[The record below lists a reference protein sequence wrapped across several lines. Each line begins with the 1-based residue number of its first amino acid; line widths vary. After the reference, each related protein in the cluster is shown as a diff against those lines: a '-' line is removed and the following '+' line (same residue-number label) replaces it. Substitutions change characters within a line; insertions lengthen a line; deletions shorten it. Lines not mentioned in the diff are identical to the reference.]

1 MKTTSIF
8 TAFSAILLSASA
20 QVIDLGFASTFGALS
35 GAGVTN
41 TGGTVITGD
50 LGTTST
56 SITGFPPGVV
66 TGTIH
71 RNDNVTT
78 LAFADYAKAFTHGQS
93 LVATVNKAGRTTLGG
108 ENLVAGVY
116 KYDTG
121 LGLEGTLTLN
131 GNGSGTG
138 VWVFQCATTLIT
150 SSYSNMNLVGG
161 AKASNVF
168 WIVGSSATLGTYSS
182 FVGQVLAQASVVAN
196 TGAAVKGALYAGAG
210 IALDSNPVVVQTSI
224 VSKVATVFRA

>member
-1 MKTTSIF
+1 MKTTSIL
-8 TAFSAILLSASA
+8 TALSTILLSASA
-20 QVIDLGFASTFGALS
+20 QVINLGLASTFGALS

-66 TGTIH
+66 TGTIR
-71 RNDNVTT
+71 RNDNITT

-93 LVATVNKAGRTTLGG
+93 LIATVDKAGTTTLGG

-116 KYDTG
+116 KYDIGVG
-121 LGLEGTLTLN
+121 LTGTLTLN
-131 GNGSGTG
+131 GNGSDTG
-138 VWVFQCATTLIT
+138 VWVFQCASTLIT
-150 SSYSNMNLVGG
+150 SSYSNINLVGG

-182 FVGQVLAQASVVAN
+182 FAGQILAQESAVAN
-196 TGAAVKGALYAGAG
+196 TGAAIRGALYAGAG
-210 IALDSNPVVVQTSI
+210 IALDSNPITVQTSTI
-224 VSKVATVFRA
+224 AMVASVFRA

>member
-8 TAFSAILLSASA
+8 TALSTILLSASA
-20 QVIDLGFASTFGALS
+20 QVIDLGYASTFGALS

-66 TGTIH
+66 TGTIR
-71 RNDNVTT
+71 RNDDVTT
-78 LAFADYAKAFTHGQS
+78 LAYADYAKAFTHGQS
-93 LVATVNKAGRTTLGG
+93 LVATVDKAGTTTLGG

-116 KYDTG
+116 KYDIG

-131 GNGSGTG
+131 GNGVSTG
-138 VWVFQCATTLIT
+138 VWVFQCASTLIT
-150 SSYSNMNLVGG
+150 SSYSNINLVNG
-161 AKASNVF
+161 ATAKNVF

-182 FVGQVLAQASVVAN
+182 FVGQILAQESVVAN
-196 TGAAVKGALYAGAG
+196 TGAAVKGALYASAG
-210 IALDSNPVVVQTSI
+210 IALDSNPIVVQTSI
-224 VSKVATVFRA
+224 VARIASVFHA